1 MYKLI
6 AVDLDG
12 TLLNSYGEVTENTK
26 QVINTIQ
33 NQGIEFIIASGR
45 PMDSIKT
52 IAKTINSNKYFI
64 AGNGAI
70 IYDIQNQETIYE
82 NCLPKNKVLQIS
94 EICQENNITYNIYT
108 EQEVIAESL
117 KYNVLYYY
125 KENLKKA
132 ENEKTKIILVD
143 NLYEYIQ
150 TVQDLK
156 CIKITVC
163 DSSKSVFNSI
173 IKKLQTIQNIDIMDV
188 SHMSR
193 KMIRQG
199 TEDVPIEYFYTE
211 ISSTDVDKWEALQ
224 YLAQVIQVEQKEIIA
239 IGDNINDKKMIQNAG
254 IGICMGQSAPTI
266 KEVADYVTE
275 DNNSEGVAKAI
286 LEFCGK

>member
-6 AVDLDG
+6 ASDLDG

-26 QVINTIQ
+26 QVINKIQ
-33 NQGIEFIIASGR
+33 NKGIEFIIASGR

-70 IYDIQNQETIYE
+70 IYDIQNQKTIYE
-82 NCLPKNKVLQIS
+82 NFIPKTKLLEIS
-94 EICQENNITYNIYT
+94 KICQENNITYNIYT
-108 EQEVIAESL
+108 EQTVIAEAL
-117 KYNVLYYY
+117 KCNVLYYY

-132 ENEKTKIILVD
+132 ENEKTKITLVD
-143 NLYEYIQ
+143 NLYQYIQ
-150 TVQDLK
+150 ETEDLK

-173 IKKLQTIQNIDIMDV
+173 IKKLKNIQNIDVMEV

-193 KMIRQG
+193 KLIRQG
-199 TEDVPIEYFYTE
+199 TEEVPIEYFYTE
-211 ISSTDVDKWEALQ
+211 ISATNVDKWEALK
-224 YLAQVIQVEQKEIIA
+224 YLAQIMQVQQEEVIA

-254 IGICMGQSAPTI
+254 LGVCMGQSNQDI
-266 KEVADYVTE
+266 KEIADYVTG
-275 DNNSEGVAKAI
+275 DNSNEGVANALLK
-286 LEFCGK
+286 FCM